1 MLRLLNVPHC
11 FLEQLDQP
19 LVKEGLLLGPLFED
33 ALYVPSHVPED
44 SQLDEFDD
52 NCPDHEEIPRIHVVL
67 ELLPALVRIA
77 RGEQEGL
84 EDEHEE
90 GHDELD
96 PEGVEEGKEITHLPL
111 LLIVGRVLQIDYQV
125 YHLHDAE
132 SAEDRLDEIENEVD
146 DEMGQ

>member
-1 MLRLLNVPHC
+1 MLWFLNIPHS
-11 FLEQLDQP
+11 FFEQLDQP
-19 LVKEGLLLGPLFED
+19 LLKERLLLGLLFED
-33 ALYVPSHVPED
+33 VLYVPPHVPEN

-52 NCPDHEEIPRIHVVL
+52 DCPNHEEIPRIHVVL
-67 ELLPALVRIA
+67 ELLPALVSIA

-96 PEGVEEGKEITHLPL
+96 PEGVEEGEEITHLPL
-111 LLIVGRVLQIDYQV
+111 LLIVRRVLQIDNQV

-132 SAEDRLDEIENEVD
+132 SAEDRLDEIEYEVD